1 MSAAVDVLHPA
12 VMNPETFF
20 REVTEHDSNS
30 DDDYEEAL
38 VVVKFDDFSDSLFF
52 SESNHMEILDAAG
65 TNPICLV
72 DGFKFAGTHNM
83 NLGTILLFDVKET
96 TNGVDENVVFVGSTT
111 STIDFSL
118 QSIPVTDAAPA

>member
-1 MSAAVDVLHPA
+1 MSAAVDVPSSA
-12 VMNPETFF
+12 ASNPETDS
-20 REVTEHDSNS
+20 RDATEHDSNS

-38 VVVKFDDFSDSLFF
+38 IVVKFEDFSDSLFF
-52 SESNHMEILDAAG
+52 SESNQIEIMDAAG
-65 TNPICLV
+65 INPKCFV
-72 DGFKFAGTHNM
+72 DGFKFAGTHNL

-96 TNGVDENVVFVGSTT
+96 TNGVEENVVLVGSTT